1 MSATTSIRPGA
12 GATNAAARDRR
23 PGFGRLVAVELR
35 KMVNT
40 RSGFWV
46 PIGVAA
52 VTLLV
57 AIIASVNH
65 HGRDATFAHVLH
77 AVVGPCAYLLPVMGV
92 LLICGE
98 WSQRTK
104 LTTFTLVPSR
114 RRVLTAKLGAS
125 WIVST
130 IAVMV
135 CLLLTVISASVLGH
149 PVGGT
154 GSLSWQVIG
163 QTWVYLAATMVI
175 GLAFGSALL
184 VSAPA
189 IITYLLLPVI
199 WATIAG
205 NISALAGVAKWLD
218 FGQTFSP
225 LAQQTMSGAQW
236 AHALVTFAVWAGI
249 PLLIGARRIGRGDLD

>member
-1 MSATTSIRPGA
+1 MSATAIRPADG
-12 GATNAAARDRR
+12 R
-23 PGFGRLVAVELR
+23 PVRQSTKDVPPNMGRLIAIELR

-57 AIIASVNH
+57 AIIASANH
-65 HGRDATFAHVLH
+65 HGHDATFAHVLH

-130 IAVMV
+130 IAVAF
-135 CLLLTVISASVLGH
+135 CLLVTVLAASVLGH
-149 PVGGT
+149 HPGGT
-154 GSLSWQVIG
+154 GSLSWQVVG
-163 QTWVYLAATMVI
+163 QTWIYLAATMVI

-189 IITYLLLPVI
+189 IVTYLLLPVV

-205 NISALAGVAKWLD
+205 NISALAGVSHWLD

-225 LAQQTMSGAQW
+225 LAQETLSGTQW
-236 AHALVTFAVWAGI
+236 AHALVTFVVWAGI
-249 PLLIGARRIGRGDLD
+249 PLAIGARRIGRGDLD